1 MPHYKRQ
8 DIRPVYIS
16 KHKNKG
22 STQVI
27 LLMITDGDNN
37 WHYLAVTRIFG
48 LLRGKTSNH
57 YGDFYCLNCFRPYST
72 ENSFKEHEKICYDH
86 KYCFPKMP
94 DAENNILKSK
104 PGKKSLKQAFVICAD
119 LECLLLKINTCNN
132 NPNKSYT
139 IKKFLRKPSGYSLL
153 TCCSFDKSENKQT
166 YYRGRDSMK
175 IFCNDLKE
183 HITRITSFEMK
194 PMDPLTEEEKE
205 SYKNQQLCH
214 ICDKEFC
221 TNNESDEYKKMMK
234 VRDHC
239 HYTGK

>member
-1 MPHYKRQ
+1 
-8 DIRPVYIS
+8 
-16 KHKNKG
+16 
-22 STQVI
+22 
-27 LLMITDGDNN
+27 MITDGDNN

-139 IKKFLRKPSGYSLL
+139 IKNYCINLRDTLYLHVVHLINRK
-153 TCCSFDKSENKQT
+153 
-166 YYRGRDSMK
+166 
-175 IFCNDLKE
+175 
-183 HITRITSFEMK
+183 TSKLIIE
-194 PMDPLTEEEKE
+194 
-205 SYKNQQLCH
+205 
-214 ICDKEFC
+214 
-221 TNNESDEYKKMMK
+221 DE
-234 VRDHC
+234 
-239 HYTGK
+239 TL